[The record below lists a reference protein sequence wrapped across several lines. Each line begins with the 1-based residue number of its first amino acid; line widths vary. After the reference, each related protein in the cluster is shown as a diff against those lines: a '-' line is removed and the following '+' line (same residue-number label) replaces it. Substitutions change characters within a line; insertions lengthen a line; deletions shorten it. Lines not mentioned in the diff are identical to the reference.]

1 MNAGFKPR
9 LGAKSQII
17 EQGSNIFWCSFC
29 IVIAAS
35 VGCDRINNTAYH
47 DENENSRLDKN
58 AFGIPT
64 ERYGFSKNPKRGY
77 GPPMFSE
84 TAIELIS
91 AKQLSDSNVTLKVPI
106 QIK

>member
-1 MNAGFKPR
+1 MQD
-9 LGAKSQII
+9 S
-17 EQGSNIFWCSFC
+17 
-29 IVIAAS
+29 
-35 VGCDRINNTAYH
+35 
-47 DENENSRLDKN
+47 NENSRLDKN